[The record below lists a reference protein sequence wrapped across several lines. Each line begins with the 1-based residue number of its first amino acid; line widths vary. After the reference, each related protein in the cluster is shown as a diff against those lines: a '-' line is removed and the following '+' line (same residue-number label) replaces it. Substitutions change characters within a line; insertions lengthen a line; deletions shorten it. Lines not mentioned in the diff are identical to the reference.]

1 MCACICIVLLYSRIL
16 RFALWCISKKN
27 FETGTR
33 GKSTKLRIKIP
44 PHPPAYINAANTVQR
59 KILRRCL
66 RVQVRSHSSSR
77 ERAIGIG
84 STRSHLPGKRGEMR
98 RFSSVPLILSFV
110 VVCAREMIWKFQTR
124 RTSLCCVL
132 IIIAARERRQ
142 NRKTRER
149 SSNSSR
155 PLSSASSL
163 GCRGGWENI
172 AFFLT
177 FPSNHRSLSLFEI
190 PIHRHVVLPPD
201 IAKCLPKNRLLNEVR
216 FVELRFVVF
225 SRSFFP
231 TVVLSAEEEEDGWC
245 SLFFSS
251 FPLCFEN
258 MRRKRR
264 REKKNRNTHQN
275 IFLSG
280 FKNAK
285 QQTEWRGLG
294 VQQSRGWVHY
304 AIHRPEPHI
313 MLYRRPLNYG
323 QAPLG
328 DANKWRK
335 QKYKREIK
343 NQNYSS

>member
-1 MCACICIVLLYSRIL
+1 MPQIQYSEKYYDDVYEYRYAFILLRENVRSELGLHGRICPENAERWEDFRRFRLFSLSLL
-16 RFALWCISKKN
+16 FALERWFEN
-27 FETGTR
+27 FKREG
-33 GKSTKLRIKIP
+33 
-44 PHPPAYINAANTVQR
+44 
-59 KILRRCL
+59 
-66 RVQVRSHSSSR
+66 RVYVVFSSSLR
-77 ERAIGIG
+77 HEKE
-84 STRSHLPGKRGEMR
+84 GKNGKM
-98 RFSSVPLILSFV
+98 
-110 VVCAREMIWKFQTR
+110 
-124 RTSLCCVL
+124 
-132 IIIAARERRQ
+132 
-142 NRKTRER
+142 RER
-149 SSNSSR
+149 SSNSSS
-155 PLSSASSL
+155 PSSSASSSL

-177 FPSNHRSLSLFEI
+177 FPSNHRSLSLWNSYTQTRGFTAGY
-190 PIHRHVVLPPD
+190 RQVLAEEQ
-201 IAKCLPKNRLLNEVR
+201 IVERGAFYRASFCR
-216 FVELRFVVF
+216 FF
-225 SRSFFP
+225 SFFFP
-231 TVVLSAEEEEDGWC
+231 DRRPLRGGGGGGC